1 MAALV
6 QDLTN
11 RLSALPSPWSDA
23 NLARW
28 EAGRSMGRHRHD
40 FLQVIH
46 VLEGVLE
53 IDWGA
58 GWVGVT
64 AGQVHILPP
73 GQQHALRSPR
83 GQAQFGLNAAR
94 RDDGRGLLTALCDV
108 VREPLVID
116 GRGLPVDAVRAA
128 AVAWPRH
135 RLAHLAV
142 AVDSY
147 ALALLERL
155 APEPEPLAQRLHAW
169 LHEHQRVPIA
179 VPVVARRLGT
189 TRVTLQRVCRQ
200 AFGCGVAALHERM
213 RIAAASEVLLA
224 GADVATAAAAVGYS
238 DPTAFTRAFRRI
250 HGQPPTRWRSDHRA
264 RLG

>member
-1 MAALV
+1 MASQV
-6 QDLTN
+6 HDLTN

-28 EAGRSMGRHRHD
+28 EPGRSMERHRHD

-46 VLEGVLE
+46 VVEGVLE

-58 GWVGVT
+58 GWVAVGP
-64 AGQVHILPP
+64 GQVHVLPP
-73 GQQHALRSPR
+73 GHHHALRSPR

-94 RDDGRGLLTALCDV
+94 RDDGRGLLAALCEV
-108 VREPLVID
+108 VRAPVVID

-128 AVAWPRH
+128 ATAWPRH
-135 RLAHLAV
+135 RQAHLAV

-147 ALALLERL
+147 ALALLDRL
-155 APEPEPLAQRLHAW
+155 APAPEPVAQRLYAW
-169 LHEHQRVPIA
+169 LHEHQCGPIA

-189 TRVTLQRVCRQ
+189 TRVTLQRACHV
-200 AFGCGVAALHERM
+200 AFGCGVSALHERM

-224 GADVATAAAAVGYS
+224 GADVAAAAAAVGYS
-238 DPTAFTRAFRRI
+238 DPTAFTRAFRRV
-250 HGQPPTRWRSDHRA
+250 HGLPPTRWRNERRA

>member
-1 MAALV
+1 MAASFP
-6 QDLTN
+6 DLTN
-11 RLSALPSPWSDA
+11 RLNTLPSPWSDA

-28 EAGRSMGRHRHD
+28 EPGRSMDRHRHD
-40 FLQVIH
+40 FLQIIH

-58 GWVGVT
+58 GWVGVA

-73 GQQHALRSPR
+73 GHPHALRSTR

-94 RDDGRGLLTALCDV
+94 RDDGRGLLAALCEA

-128 AVAWPRH
+128 AAVWPRH
-135 RLAHLAV
+135 RRAHLAV
-142 AVDSY
+142 AVDGY
-147 ALALLERL
+147 ALAVLERL
-155 APEPEPLAQRLHAW
+155 APAPEPVAQRLHAW
-169 LHEHQRVPIA
+169 LQEHQRVPIA
-179 VPVVARRLGT
+179 VPIVARRLGT
-189 TRVTLQRVCRQ
+189 TRATLQRVCRH

-213 RIAAASEVLLA
+213 RIATAGEILLT
-224 GADVATAAAAVGYS
+224 GADVAAAAAAVGYG
-238 DPTAFTRAFRRI
+238 DPTAFTRAFRRV
-250 HGQPPTRWRSDHRA
+250 HGLPPTRWRQERRA